1 MSSTSLT
8 GEKIANW
15 RITHTA
21 VEPELEANPHL
32 IGRHQTLGNL
42 IEEADDL
49 QVRQKALISELRSL
63 NRRRR
68 EVAVAGE
75 DERNRLAAALRFEHG
90 FKNEKLIFY
99 GIKPRKIV
107 RRSSSTEET
116 PPPETPEAPQPQQ

>member
-8 GEKIANW
+8 GEKIASW
-15 RITHTA
+15 RITYTA

-32 IGRHQTLGNL
+32 IGRHQILGNL

-68 EVAVAGE
+68 EVAVTGE
-75 DERNRLAAALRFEHG
+75 DERSRLAAALRFEHG
-90 FKNEKLIFY
+90 FTNEKLIIY
-99 GIKPRKIV
+99 GIKPRKTV
-107 RRSSSTEET
+107 RRSTEET
-116 PPPETPEAPQPQQ
+116 PPPETPEASLPQQ